1 MSLFS
6 DVYYFIPSAD
16 FFFFLNFS
24 ILSGSL
30 GYLRFSVLRMACIA
44 RNFPLRMTFASSLR
58 FCLVIFSLSFVSVCF
73 FISSVI
79 SLLIFFSRLFSL
91 YVTFFVCFHLFFWGW
106 FLLKFHSIVLR
117 EDTWDNFC
125 ALKFVEVC
133 SEYVANARK
142 CSVCTRKECVCVCI
156 YTYIYW

>member
-91 YVTFFVCFHLFFWGW
+91 FVTFFVCFHLFFWGIQVY
-106 FLLKFHSIVLR
+106 HS
-117 EDTWDNFC
+117 
-125 ALKFVEVC
+125 
-133 SEYVANARK
+133 
-142 CSVCTRKECVCVCI
+142 VCI
-156 YTYIYW
+156 YYTFLDSFYLLLILPCNFCVGGVVVVCM